1 MWSWQIKAIWN
12 LNVFVPKFNYLW
24 SSLGLKLGTNM
35 CSLRLEAAE
44 KRIKATCLA
53 RCGLLLVA
61 AIFCSSDVFSSKLIF
76 VRLQC
81 QLSFGTWIEKVQLD
95 HGRGT
100 MLIPGSTLRK
110 NWEALSFIANG
121 YKLTSPTCA
130 YVVVW
135 LATIWTSSTW
145 LRDLSIT
152 CWPIHQ
158 PKPPGMHDL
167 PNLQET
173 KTCFAGYTRLSK
185 VLGNIVEIDWGI
197 DDRIRDLERADGT
210 NAWTNDIIKSKFQNP
225 GWKRYPNNLTH
236 IHMFTYFVD

>member
-12 LNVFVPKFNYLW
+12 LNVFVPKFNYRW

-135 LATIWTSSTW
+135 LATIWTHQPGWETCPSPADRFTNPNHQVCMTCPTCRKLKHV
-145 LRDLSIT
+145 LRDIQD
-152 CWPIHQ
+152 C
-158 PKPPGMHDL
+158 PKFL
-167 PNLQET
+167 AT
-173 KTCFAGYTRLSK
+173 
-185 VLGNIVEIDWGI
+185 
-197 DDRIRDLERADGT
+197 
-210 NAWTNDIIKSKFQNP
+210 
-225 GWKRYPNNLTH
+225 
-236 IHMFTYFVD
+236 